1 MSSEA
6 LPVGMSSDSE
16 DLRKAKVEVQ
26 AKARF
31 DDSNTMYNTYINLN
45 GIEID
50 SVSSGNKVV
59 LIPPSK
65 QISSETAK
73 IASLVFGNTLTRSAG
88 EQDNAFVVQMT
99 VGTSIKEKSLLS
111 PLYSQSSLTR
121 QNSLLRRGSSLSRQE
136 SWRTKSSRT
145 RTKNRK
151 NYISYHNITY
161 TVPQGWFFQKK
172 KPPKVILNNI
182 RLVAIAIASISRYS
196 RAQNK

>member
-6 LPVGMSSDSE
+6 LPAGMSSDSK
-16 DLRKAKVEVQ
+16 DLSKVKVEVQ

-31 DDSNTMYNTYINLN
+31 DDSSTIYNNYINSD

-50 SVSSGNKVV
+50 SISSENKVV

-73 IASLVFGNTLTRSAG
+73 IASLVFVNPSAHSAG

-111 PLYSQSSLTR
+111 PMYSQGSLTR
-121 QNSLLRRGSSLSRQE
+121 QKSLLFRRNSLSRQE

-145 RTKNRK
+145 CIKNRK

-161 TVPQGWFFQKK
+161 MVPQGWFFQN

-182 RLVAIAIASISRYS
+182 RLDS
-196 RAQNK
+196 